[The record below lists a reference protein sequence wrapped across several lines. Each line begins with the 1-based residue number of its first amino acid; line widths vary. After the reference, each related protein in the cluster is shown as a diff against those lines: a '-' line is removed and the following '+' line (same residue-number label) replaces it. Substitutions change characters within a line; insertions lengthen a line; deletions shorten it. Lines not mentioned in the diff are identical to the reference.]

1 MTEQE
6 NYKLQYKLMGI
17 NARMEYITLKLYDED
32 LSETMKEKYM
42 KEFNKLKLLYDT
54 SNKQLLDEY
63 IKKMKLK

>member
-32 LSETMKEKYM
+32 LSETMKDKYM

-54 SNKQLLDEY
+54 LNKQLLDEY

>member
-42 KEFNKLKLLYDT
+42 KEFNKLKQLYDT
-54 SNKQLLDEY
+54 LNKQLLDEY

>member
-42 KEFNKLKLLYDT
+42 KEYNKLKLLYDT
-54 SNKQLLDEY
+54 LNKQLLDEY
-63 IKKMKLK
+63 IKKIKLK